1 MASAPIAAT
10 RPRAGG
16 GRLFIIVGL
25 VMAFLAFGVVLL
37 VGSATGGGGVGGGPQ
52 VQVLVAA
59 QPIPFRTTIVA
70 ADLTTRGFA
79 QADVPP
85 GAYLVSDKGG
95 VLNSVAELSIDK
107 GDVITRN
114 MLARNASDV
123 LAPTTSYLP
132 LPSGWVAYTMPTSE
146 QQEVAGYPQV
156 GDYLTVIASADLSL
170 FSTGGQQQGPAKFIV
185 KTVFT
190 NLRIIRIGPAG
201 GSAPAA
207 GAASGTNTTQ
217 GGLSSSITVEMT
229 QCDAEYMTWL
239 QAKTSLKY
247 TLESYKDYA
256 PQPAAPAASCPTL
269 ASAQG
274 VGPREVDARWH
285 FSAVS

>member
-1 MASAPIAAT
+1 MASAPVAVT

-37 VGSATGGGGVGGGPQ
+37 VGSATGGAGVGGGAQ
-52 VQVLVAA
+52 VQVVVAA
-59 QPIPFRTTIVA
+59 QAIPFRTTIVA

-114 MLARNASDV
+114 MLAKSSADV

-156 GDYLTVIASADLSL
+156 GDYLTVIASADLTL
-170 FSTGGQQQGPAKFIV
+170 FASGGQQQGPPKFIV
-185 KTVFT
+185 KTVYT

-201 GSAPAA
+201 GGAPNTA
-207 GAASGTNTTQ
+207 GTAASTQ

-239 QAKTSLKY
+239 QAKTQLKY

-256 PQPAAPAASCPTL
+256 PQPAAPDASCPTI

-274 VGPREVDARWH
+274 VGPREVDSRWH
-285 FSAVS
+285 FSTVG